1 MNISHSK
8 AWGAALAG
16 AVAAVVAGPVQADL
30 IGSFAELSAGA
41 LVQQFDDSASYTTG
55 VPRVQIGASLGTD
68 LGVTASNGTL
78 YFGAPF
84 GAWSLGDNG
93 EWTGAAFV
101 GVDGAGNPDAGV
113 FPTLRFDFGG
123 NRTSQV
129 GAFMNFDPGF
139 QYGGLPLPLYI
150 AAYDVNGTLIEEYNL
165 PVFTPAD
172 GFGNPAINQGAFYG
186 IKLANASI
194 ASFEVSGPYAVV
206 DNLAFVTPVPEP
218 SAYALLALGLGLT
231 GFVVQ
236 RRRRAQERADV
247 RCAAPAAA

>member
-1 MNISHSK
+1 MKSSHSK
-8 AWGAALAG
+8 VMGAVVTAAFATVVTGSAQAAL
-16 AVAAVVAGPVQADL
+16 V
-30 IGSFAELSAGA
+30 GSFAELSAGA
-41 LVQQFDDSASYTTG
+41 LVQQFDDTAAYSTG
-55 VPRVQIGASLGTD
+55 GPRVQIGASLGTD
-68 LGVTASNGTL
+68 VGVSASNGTL

-101 GVDGAGNPDAGV
+101 GIDGAGNPDQGV

-123 NRTSQV
+123 NRTSEV
-129 GAFMNFDPGF
+129 GALMNFDPGF

-150 AAYDVNGTLIEEYNL
+150 AAYDANGTLIEDYEV

-186 IKLANASI
+186 IKLATASI

-206 DNLAFVTPVPEP
+206 DNFAFLTPVPEP
-218 SAYALLALGLGLT
+218 STYALLLLGLGVT
-231 GFVVQ
+231 GFAVQ
-236 RRRRAQERADV
+236 RRRQAQRRAAD
-247 RCAAPAAA
+247 RCAAPSMT